1 MAGGSNL
8 LTHTIHHED
17 IDKLFGI
24 LSNEDRP
31 DLWGWAKQQV
41 LKRAREIKDT
51 ADRREILE
59 AAMGLSEFT
68 SMDIFRELITDL
80 KAIPRFPKTLGR
92 GKYCPRES

>member
-17 IDKLFGI
+17 IDKLLGI
-24 LSNEDRP
+24 LSSEDRP
-31 DLWGWAKQQV
+31 DLWEWAKQQV

-59 AAMGLSEFT
+59 AAMGLHEFT
-68 SMDIFRELITDL
+68 SMDIFRELIIGL